1 MMLID
6 ILSLIDENK
15 KTLLLLDNKIVSYY
29 DGKNS
34 IDTVFNSFR
43 VSKISTENNNILIEI
58 TK

>member
-6 ILSLIDENK
+6 ILSVIDENK
-15 KTLLLLDNKIVSYY
+15 KTLLLLNDKIVSYY

-34 IDTVFNSFR
+34 IDTVFNFFR